1 MHYELLVPHPV
12 LFVHLCLHLELVLSL
27 ILLECLEVEVDVPL
41 VLLGELPEALDHLVV
56 LGPRLAPGGVAPNTR
71 QVCAFYL
78 LLLRFLHI

>member
-56 LGPRLAPGGVAPNTR
+56 LGPGFAPGGVAPHT
-71 QVCAFYL
+71 
-78 LLLRFLHI
+78 

>member
-1 MHYELLVPHPV
+1 MHYELLVPRPV
-12 LFVHLCLHLELVLSL
+12 LLVHLCFHLELILSL
-27 ILLECLEVEVDVPL
+27 ILFECLEVEVDVPL